1 MGVPQGGI
9 ISPLLSNLV
18 LHELDVYMEGR
29 IKERIELSGDESP
42 SRNNPEYYRV
52 SNQVRLQKKKGGG
65 SCWGESSL
73 SPSAPY

>member
-1 MGVPQGGI
+1 MCGGI

-52 SNQVRLQKKKGGG
+52 SNQVRLKEGG